1 MSPAPPYRL
10 SGMSYADVDG
20 LALWYSEHGSGD
32 PLILLHGGIGAAEM
46 FDPILDTL
54 VAGRRVITVDL
65 PGHGHTASPGRPL
78 RYEEMADQIAG
89 LIRQLGL
96 DQTDLMG
103 LSLGGGVALR
113 TAIQHPAL
121 IRRLVLVSAPFRQD
135 GWFPEVVAG
144 QAALGPEAAEM
155 MKQSPF
161 YATYAEVAP
170 QPGDWVRH
178 VSQVGELLRHD
189 YDWSA
194 GLAGITA
201 EALLVFG
208 DHDSIRPAHI
218 VEFFAH
224 FGGGLSDPGW
234 DGAAGPAQLAILP
247 GHTHYVMAE
256 SPALAAVATQF
267 LDAAKR

>member
-1 MSPAPPYRL
+1 
-10 SGMSYADVDG
+10 MSYAAVNG
-20 LALWYSEHGSGD
+20 LALWYDERGSGE
-32 PLILLHGGIGAAEM
+32 PLILLHGGMGGSEM
-46 FDPILDTL
+46 FGANLDRL
-54 VAGRRVITVDL
+54 AAGRRLIIVEL
-65 PGHGHTASPGRPL
+65 PGHGHTAVSDQPL

-89 LIRQLGL
+89 LIDHLGL

-103 LSLGGGVALR
+103 VSLGGGVALR
-113 TAIQHPAL
+113 AAIQHPGRV
-121 IRRLVLVSAPFRQD
+121 RRLVLVSAPFRQD
-135 GWFPEVVAG
+135 GWYPEVVAG
-144 QAALGPEAAEM
+144 QSQLGPEAAEM

-170 QPGDWVRH
+170 RPEDWVRH
-178 VSQVGELLRHD
+178 VCQVGELLRHD

-194 GLAGITA
+194 GLAAITA
-201 EALLVFG
+201 PVLLVFA

-247 GHTHYVMAE
+247 GHTHYVMSE
-256 SPALAAVATQF
+256 SPALAAVAAAF
-267 LDAAKR
+267 LDEKKR